1 MQDMCGFK
9 YIKHNKSRYM
19 TGRREDKKIVVKFF
33 MSTKINKG
41 IKGVYNYRN
50 VNEDPELIALPFGKF
65 KQNYLIYDL
74 FFLVVQKLQSW

>member
-1 MQDMCGFK
+1 
-9 YIKHNKSRYM
+9 
-19 TGRREDKKIVVKFF
+19 

-41 IKGVYNYRN
+41 IKGVYDYRSI
-50 VNEDPELIALPFGKF
+50 NEDPELIALPFGKF

>member
-41 IKGVYNYRN
+41 VYNYRN
-50 VNEDPELIALPFGKF
+50 VNEDPELIALPLGNLSK
-65 KQNYLIYDL
+65 ITL
-74 FFLVVQKLQSW
+74 FMTYSF